1 MTHWA
6 AVPHAVFDTN
16 VEALN
21 LTKDEDTVASD
32 ALDGAAEIGVFLK
45 KPRWKVYELAA
56 KNTPGIYKEGR
67 SLRGSK
73 SILRQRHFERAAAG
87 E

>member
-1 MTHWA
+1 M
-6 AVPHAVFDTN
+6 N
-16 VEALN
+16 
-21 LTKDEDTVASD
+21 KIDETVAD
-32 ALDGAAEIGVFLK
+32 DVLDGAHEIGVFIK

-56 KNTPGIYKEGR
+56 KNTPGIYRESR

-73 SILRQRHFERAAAG
+73 SILRQRHFERATAG

>member
-1 MTHWA
+1 LGE
-6 AVPHAVFDTN
+6 D
-16 VEALN
+16 
-21 LTKDEDTVASD
+21 KDKSIADD
-32 ALDGAAEIGVFLK
+32 ALDGAAEIGVFIK

-56 KNTPGIYKEGR
+56 KKTPGIYREGR

-73 SILRQRHFERAAAG
+73 SVLRQRHFERAAAG